1 MEAHEFLKVSRT
13 DLIRDAG
20 EIFDSLLR
28 GSVALIEK
36 RGRPQA
42 VLMDIYDFYSLRA
55 AARYGIQPAEAEP
68 KKLNDFVKSKPG
80 EYELHV
86 KVIGQYLAEE
96 ISFVETAELLGI
108 PEMELK
114 SRFLRLQ
121 IPIRGEGVN
130 G

>member
-55 AARYGIQPAEAEP
+55 AARYGIQLAETEAE
-68 KKLNDFVKSKPG
+68 KLNEFVKREPG

-96 ISFVETAELLGI
+96 ICLAAAAEPLGI

>member
-28 GSVALIEK
+28 GSVAMIQK

-42 VLMDIYDFYSLRA
+42 VLMDIYDFYSLQA
-55 AARYGIQPAEAEP
+55 AALYGIQGAEAEP
-68 KKLNDFVKSKPG
+68 MQLNEFVKSEPG
-80 EYELHV
+80 EYDLHI

-96 ISFVETAELLGI
+96 ISLVEAAKHLGM

-114 SRFLRLQ
+114 TRFLRLQ
-121 IPIRGEGVN
+121 IPIRGAG
-130 G
+130 GDG

>member
-55 AARYGIQPAEAEP
+55 AARYGSQPAETEP
-68 KKLNDFVKSKPG
+68 GKLNEFVKREPG

-96 ISFVETAELLGI
+96 ICLAAAELLGI